1 MKMGKDQERNFYFLV
16 VDLEATCSDDSSIAR
31 HEMEIIE
38 IGAVMLNRTSWEID
52 AEYQQFIKPV
62 RHPRLTD
69 FCTQLT
75 TIRQENIENAPSFP
89 EVITEFKHWISEF
102 PNYIFCSWGD
112 YDKRQFIQDCK
123 FHNVRY
129 PFASE
134 HINIKK
140 QFSEYLGVSK
150 TFGMAGALEKLGIEL
165 QGTHHRGIDDARNIA
180 TILRCMKRE
189 TEEGEKRGGGE

>member
-1 MKMGKDQERNFYFLV
+1 MSMSKEKERNFYFLV

-31 HEMEIIE
+31 HKMEIIE
-38 IGAVMLNRTSWEID
+38 IGAVMLNRTTWEID

-62 RHPRLTD
+62 RHPLLTD

-75 TIRQENIENAPSFP
+75 TIKQEDIENAPSFP
-89 EVITEFKHWISEF
+89 EVITQFKQWTSEF

-112 YDKRQFIQDCK
+112 YDKRQFIQDCQ

-140 QFSEYLGVSK
+140 QFSEYFGVSK
-150 TFGMAGALEKLGIEL
+150 TFGMAGALDKLGIEL
-165 QGTHHRGIDDARNIA
+165 QGTHHRGIDDIHCLN
-180 TILRCMKRE
+180 
-189 TEEGEKRGGGE
+189 